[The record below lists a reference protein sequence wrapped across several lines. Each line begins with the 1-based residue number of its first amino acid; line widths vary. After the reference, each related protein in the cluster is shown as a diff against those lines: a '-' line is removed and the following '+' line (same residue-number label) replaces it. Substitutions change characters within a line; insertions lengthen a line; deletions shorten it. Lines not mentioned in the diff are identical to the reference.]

1 MLHAQLLF
9 RVKDTRSEKASA
21 SKIPAFKESMNKDT
35 WVVVTLIQIF
45 IRGS

>member
-9 RVKDTRSEKASA
+9 RVKDTCREKAPA
-21 SKIPAFKESMNKDT
+21 SKSPVFTKSMKKDT